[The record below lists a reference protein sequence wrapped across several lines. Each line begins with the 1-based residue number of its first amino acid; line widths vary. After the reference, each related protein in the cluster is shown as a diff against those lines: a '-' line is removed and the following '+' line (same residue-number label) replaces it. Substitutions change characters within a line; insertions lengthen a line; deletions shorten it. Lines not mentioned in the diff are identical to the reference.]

1 MWYLKFK
8 SFLLKLFSSYG
19 KPNNVFTNIYNSN
32 FWRSEESLSG
42 PGSELIQ
49 TQILTKELPLLFK
62 LYNISSVLDLPC
74 GDFNWMSKVDLSGIS
89 YIGGDIV
96 SDLIDSNNTQFRTND
111 IVFEKI
117 DLIND
122 RLPVV
127 DLILVRDCLVHLSY
141 NDIIKALENIKKSG
155 IKYLL
160 TTTFVDRKYNMDI
173 PTGKWRTLNL
183 QIEPFKFQLPIKVI
197 NENCTEN
204 NGRYKDKCLCLWE
217 IKNL

>member
-1 MWYLKFK
+1 MWYLQFK
-8 SFLLKLFSSYG
+8 SFLLKLFSFYR
-19 KPNNVFTNIYNSN
+19 KPNNVFTYSYNSN
-32 FWRSEESLSG
+32 FWRSKESLSG

-62 LYNISSVLDLPC
+62 FINISSVLDLPC

-96 SDLIDSNNTQFRTND
+96 SDLIDSNNTQFRTHD

-122 RLPVV
+122 RIPVV

-141 NDIIKALENIKKSG
+141 NDINKALENIKK
-155 IKYLL
+155 
-160 TTTFVDRKYNMDI
+160 VA
-173 PTGKWRTLNL
+173 
-183 QIEPFKFQLPIKVI
+183 
-197 NENCTEN
+197 
-204 NGRYKDKCLCLWE
+204 
-217 IKNL
+217 